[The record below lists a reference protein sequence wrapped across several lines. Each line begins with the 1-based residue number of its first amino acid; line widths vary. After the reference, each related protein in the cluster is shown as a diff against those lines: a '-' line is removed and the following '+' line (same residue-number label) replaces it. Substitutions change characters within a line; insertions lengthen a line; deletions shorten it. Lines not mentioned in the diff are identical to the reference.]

1 MKNPQDVGALK
12 NAPLTN
18 TPKFFEPI
26 IKLLRDKELLLDTYK
41 EFENTDTFWD
51 YTPERTQKYYAQK
64 KHLKN
69 EIDTIKVFFYEYD
82 LHERKRKK
90 QANFDLQKQLEFWVI
105 EHKNNL
111 LEEKNNSLEIEL
123 KRTKA
128 LLEIS
133 NTLLEF
139 EIFSRELLKNLPEN
153 G

>member
-1 MKNPQDVGALK
+1 MQDLKQLEALK
-12 NAPLTN
+12 TPPLTN

-26 IKLLRDKELLLDTYK
+26 IKLLRDKELLLDTYR
-41 EFENTDTFWD
+41 EFENTDIFWN

-69 EIDTIKVFFYEYD
+69 EIDTIIVFFYHFD
-82 LHERKRKK
+82 LRENKRKK
-90 QANFDLQKQLEFWVI
+90 QANFDLQKNLELEV
-105 EHKNNL
+105 ERYKNNL

-128 LLEIS
+128 LLKIS
-133 NTLLEF
+133 NDLLEF
-139 EIFSRELLKNLPEN
+139 EKFSRELTEKLSKN